1 MYIFIS
7 LFLPDELL
15 EELEE
20 LSNIIHSKSHQSFA
34 SGEVGNIINTEVD
47 NQSPVGLHS
56 AEGLQILDEHI
67 NLPTTLPPVEGINQ
81 DQDSIELELFEAG
94 RDEGGNRIYDFES
107 NSSTHLETELK
118 SLEKD
123 AGGSAFEEED
133 DTGNLGQELEDVDLE
148 KQLDDLSH
156 RHMTTTG
163 PGPSLTAVP
172 SGLKPSGGSSS
183 TSGESS
189 SDESGDGSDV
199 GSGDQESSL
208 KEVFE
213 SSGDGS
219 RHVEFTEDEGSGVLL
234 KEEELVPAVEAAGFF
249 AKEGSG
255 EGSGIDEI
263 SGNGIFETEEP
274 GKCNHLE
281 MDPMQ
286 QSSFHLL
293 YK

>member
-1 MYIFIS
+1 MYHIS
-7 LFLPDELL
+7 YFFPDELL

-20 LSNIIHSKSHQSFA
+20 LSNIIHSKSHQSSA
-34 SGEVGNIINTEVD
+34 SGEIGNAINTEVD
-47 NQSPVGLHS
+47 NQPSVPS

-67 NLPTTLPPVEGINQ
+67 NLPTTLPPAEGINQ
-81 DQDSIELELFEAG
+81 DQDSIELELFEVG
-94 RDEGGNRIYDFES
+94 KDKEGNRIYDFDS
-107 NSSTHLETELK
+107 NSSKHLEKELE

-123 AGGSAFEEED
+123 AGGSAFEEESYIED
-133 DTGNLGQELEDVDLE
+133 LGQKLEDADLE

-156 RHMTTTG
+156 HHMATTG

-172 SGLKPSGGSSS
+172 TDLKPVDSSGGSSS

-199 GSGDQESSL
+199 GSGDQESFL

-219 RHVEFTEDEGSGVLL
+219 RLVEFTEDEGSGVLL
-234 KEEELVPAVEAAGFF
+234 KEEGFVPAIEVADSF

-263 SGNGIFETEEP
+263 SGDGIFVTEEP
-274 GKCNHLE
+274 GKCNHLGI
-281 MDPMQ
+281 DPMLHATF
-286 QSSFHLL
+286 SGA
-293 YK
+293 